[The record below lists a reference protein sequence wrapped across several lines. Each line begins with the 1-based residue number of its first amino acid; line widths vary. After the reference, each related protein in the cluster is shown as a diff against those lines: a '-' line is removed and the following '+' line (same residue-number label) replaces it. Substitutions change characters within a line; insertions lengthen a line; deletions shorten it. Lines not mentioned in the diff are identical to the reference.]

1 MKVLDSNECLRDFGD
16 FIRTQRERK
25 GLTQAEVADR
35 VGLHQTYYGKIEL
48 GRREVDLFK
57 AIAICKALEMDLS
70 DFVKTYTK

>member
-1 MKVLDSNECLRDFGD
+1 MKVLDNTECLRDFGD

-35 VGLHQTYYGKIEL
+35 VGLHQTYYSKIEL

-57 AIAICKALEMDLS
+57 AIAICQALEMDLS